1 MLYIIILL
9 FLTMVIAKVCF
20 YDDVC
25 RFDVRTILNTGKVLY
40 DDDIQ
45 YGSLNK
51 SLIMLSNQ
59 LELPLE
65 LLERSI
71 ERVEWL

>member
-1 MLYIIILL
+1 
-9 FLTMVIAKVCF
+9 MVIAKVCF
-20 YDDVC
+20 YDDAC